1 MAHSIIMPKTGM
13 AMEEGTVVRWLKKV
27 GETISKGEA
36 IAVIETDKVT
46 MDLESDYEGT
56 LLSIVRGDGEVV
68 TATHTIAWV
77 GVKGETVPAAAEAAT
92 GSPLPAAAASSPVS
106 PTGHVAD
113 GPAPSGSA
121 APAADGRV
129 PATPAA
135 RAYAAA
141 ADIALSSVAGSGPG
155 GAVRLKDF
163 SQARALKATPLARK
177 VAEINSVDL
186 VGVEG
191 SGAGGKIRKADVVA
205 RVGTPAEARHTFASP
220 PGASVAR
227 PAGGTSIPLTGM
239 RRVIADKMMRS
250 HQQVPAVTLVTRA
263 DVTDLAALRE
273 RMNAGGAQSAEY
285 RGAQSAEYRGAQSAE
300 YRGAQSAEYRGA
312 QSAEYRGA
320 AKVSYTDFILRAAA
334 VALREHPLINSII
347 EGERIVLR
355 AEINIGIAVALDAGL
370 IVPVVRSADELG
382 VRQIAAAVRDLADR
396 ARKGSLTPD
405 EYAGGTFTLTNL
417 GMYGITEFTPLINVP
432 ESAILGVGTI
442 EESFRTG
449 AGGVIES
456 RKVMS
461 LCLTHDHRHIDGAPA
476 AAFLGR
482 IKALLEECYS
492 LVC

>member
-56 LLSIVRGDGEVV
+56 LLSIVRGAGEVV

-250 HQQVPAVTLVTRA
+250 HQQVPAVTMVTRA

-273 RMNAGGAQSAEY
+273 RMNAGGAQSA
-285 RGAQSAEYRGAQSAE
+285 G
-300 YRGAQSAEYRGA
+300 YRGA

-355 AEINIGIAVALDAGL
+355 AEINIGIAVALDEGL

-417 GMYGITEFTPLINVP
+417 GMYGITEFTSLINVP

>member
-56 LLSIVRGDGEVV
+56 LLSIVRGAGEVV

-250 HQQVPAVTLVTRA
+250 HQQVPAVTMVTRA

-273 RMNAGGAQSAEY
+273 RMNAGGAQSA
-285 RGAQSAEYRGAQSAE
+285 G
-300 YRGAQSAEYRGA
+300 YRGA

>member
-285 RGAQSAEYRGAQSAE
+285 RGAQSAEYRGA
-300 YRGAQSAEYRGA
+300 
-312 QSAEYRGA
+312 